1 MEFAVDTFTIGIDQ
15 FEGVRAVAIHVT
27 VAIRQTSIAE
37 QERHLHRR
45 QDKTMKTTTRVSV
58 PITVND
64 DYKYKDSE
72 QQCTERLN
80 YLKIFFILNVYFRN
94 TSGDMT

>member
-1 MEFAVDTFTIGIDQ
+1 
-15 FEGVRAVAIHVT
+15 
-27 VAIRQTSIAE
+27 
-37 QERHLHRR
+37 
-45 QDKTMKTTTRVSV
+45 MKTTTRVSV
-58 PITVND
+58 DD

>member
-58 PITVND
+58 ND
-64 DYKYKDSE
+64 DYKYKDSK

>member
-58 PITVND
+58 ND